1 MSGVIDL
8 VTGVFEAGKTSF
20 IKKLIEKEA
29 VISYK
34 NILIINT
41 ELGME
46 SYEDLFIEDVNI
58 TCIDIFKEEDFNQD
72 RINKEIARLKPD
84 YVLIEYNGMWDLERV
99 LGMKFTRGYYIK
111 NLIDVVDY
119 KTFDIYINNMEA
131 IMVDKISNCD
141 ILVMTKSKGYDIDN
155 MNLKYKAI
163 RHINKACDI
172 HLDDELF
179 LDDELDIVS
188 DSMSRSDLEIVK
200 FGLAFV
206 VLNMIIIGTKFLAP
220 DFYNGKMQR
229 ILGIFLS
236 LVIQILPFLLIGAI
250 LSSLIQI
257 FVSRNR
263 FNKIFEKTS
272 IKSLIG
278 ALFAGIFF
286 PVCDCAM
293 VPVATSIIKKG
304 YSYPVAI
311 TFLLASPAINPIVIL
326 STFYA
331 FPNMPK
337 VILYRIGFGL
347 LFAFMVGLVLMV
359 IEKRKKISIVKDV
372 IDKYSIGDSAI
383 YKLRFKGKM
392 RYLEAI
398 VVHTRKEL
406 FRVGF
411 YVIIGAFISAVL
423 QVAISKD
430 FFISMNK
437 VNAIAVIAMIL
448 AAFFISVCST
458 SNAFIARTFY
468 NVMPANAILAFIVMG
483 PMLDIT
489 NLSVMFG
496 TFKRKFMT
504 YMIMGLVYIAFVVFA
519 LLGGGF
525 KLV

>member
-8 VTGVFEAGKTSF
+8 VTGIFEAGKTSF
-20 IKKLIEKEA
+20 IKKLIENE
-29 VISYK
+29 VVTRYE
-34 NILIINT
+34 NILVINT
-41 ELGME
+41 EFGME
-46 SYEDLFIEDVNI
+46 SYKDLSIDGVSI
-58 TCIDIFKEEDFNQD
+58 RCLDIFKEEDFNQD
-72 RINKEIARLKPD
+72 MINREISRLKPD
-84 YVLIEYNGMWDLERV
+84 YVLIEYNGMWDLEKV
-99 LGMKFTRGYYIK
+99 LSMKFLRGYYIK

-141 ILVMTKSKGYDIDN
+141 ILVMTKSKGYDIDD

-172 HLDDELF
+172 H

-206 VLNMIIIGTKFLAP
+206 VLNMIIIGAKFLAP

-383 YKLRFKGKM
+383 YKLRSKGKM

>member
-29 VISYK
+29 VTSYK

-206 VLNMIIIGTKFLAP
+206 VLNMIIIGAKFLAP

-263 FNKIFEKTS
+263 FNKILKRPVL
-272 IKSLIG
+272 SL
-278 ALFAGIFF
+278 
-286 PVCDCAM
+286 
-293 VPVATSIIKKG
+293 
-304 YSYPVAI
+304 
-311 TFLLASPAINPIVIL
+311 
-326 STFYA
+326 
-331 FPNMPK
+331 
-337 VILYRIGFGL
+337 
-347 LFAFMVGLVLMV
+347 
-359 IEKRKKISIVKDV
+359 
-372 IDKYSIGDSAI
+372 
-383 YKLRFKGKM
+383 
-392 RYLEAI
+392 
-398 VVHTRKEL
+398 
-406 FRVGF
+406 
-411 YVIIGAFISAVL
+411 
-423 QVAISKD
+423 
-430 FFISMNK
+430 
-437 VNAIAVIAMIL
+437 
-448 AAFFISVCST
+448 
-458 SNAFIARTFY
+458 
-468 NVMPANAILAFIVMG
+468 
-483 PMLDIT
+483 
-489 NLSVMFG
+489 
-496 TFKRKFMT
+496 
-504 YMIMGLVYIAFVVFA
+504 
-519 LLGGGF
+519 
-525 KLV
+525 

>member
-29 VISYK
+29 VTSYK

-72 RINKEIARLKPD
+72 RINEEIRLLKPD

-141 ILVMTKSKGYDIDN
+141 I
-155 MNLKYKAI
+155 
-163 RHINKACDI
+163 
-172 HLDDELF
+172 HLDNELF

-206 VLNMIIIGTKFLAP
+206 VLNMIIIGAKFLAP

>member
-20 IKKLIEKEA
+20 IKKLIEHEA
-29 VISYK
+29 IKKYK

-41 ELGME
+41 EFGLE
-46 SYEDLFIEDVNI
+46 SYKDLSIDSVDINR
-58 TCIDIFKEEDFNQD
+58 IDILKEDEFNQD
-72 RINKEIARLKPD
+72 RINSEIERLNPD
-84 YVLIEYNGMWDLERV
+84 YILIEYNGMWDLEKV
-99 LGMKFTRGYYIK
+99 LSIKFARGYYIK

-119 KTFDIYINNMEA
+119 KTFDIYIKNMEA
-131 IMVDKISNCD
+131 IMVGKISNCD
-141 ILVMTKSKGYDIDN
+141 ILVMTKSQDYELED

-163 RHINKACDI
+163 KHINRACDF
-172 HLDDELF
+172 HLDHELF
-179 LDDELDIVS
+179 LDDEADIIS
-188 DSMSRSDLEIVK
+188 DSMSRSDMEIVK

-206 VLNMIIIGTKFLAP
+206 ILNMIIIGAKFLAP

-250 LSSLIQI
+250 LSSLIQV
-257 FVSRNR
+257 FVSPNR

-272 IKSLIG
+272 IKSLFV

-311 TFLLASPAINPIVIL
+311 TFLLASPAVNPIVIL
-326 STFYA
+326 STYYA
-331 FPNMPK
+331 FPNMPR
-337 VILYRIGFGL
+337 VIMYRIGFGL
-347 LFAFMVGLVLMV
+347 LLAMVIGMLLML
-359 IEKRKKISIVKDV
+359 IEKRNKVSIVKDH
-372 IDKYSIGDSAI
+372 IDKYSISDSAI
-383 YKLRFKGKM
+383 YKFRPKGRMK
-392 RYLEAI
+392 YLEAI

-406 FRVGF
+406 FKVGF

-423 QVAISKD
+423 QVLISKD
-430 FFISMNK
+430 VFMGMNK
-437 VNAIAVIAMIL
+437 INAVALIAML
-448 AAFFISVCST
+448 VAAFFISVCST

-496 TFKRKFMT
+496 TFKNKFMA
-504 YMIMGLVYIAFVVFA
+504 YMIMGLVYIAFLVFA